1 MVRFDSITREF
12 RESRPLNEL
21 VNVYCAVDEHTFL
34 TKGGQLLTVL
44 RLGGVDHECLDHPQL
59 DNVARRFEAALRSLP
74 GSFRLYQ
81 LMLKRDHAPLPH
93 QEYQDPTIRRVIRNR
108 VEYLASKAGALYS
121 LDLFLVVVHEANLG
135 KAALPERLRHTVR
148 NPAEA
153 VSSWF
158 SQGRTLAVM
167 EEELARAAETL
178 SNKVESVLI
187 QLRDAVGLEWL
198 DKRQA
203 FQQLIC
209 RLLNYAP
216 HKADFANLHADDE
229 IDYQAGNSALECYR
243 DHLKLDDYFV
253 QVLTMKEPPAQT
265 HANLLRGLQELPSN
279 FIAVLEWKREDN
291 FDMRKAIQ
299 SRRRHHHNSK
309 SSLTNYMNVSDQPT
323 NPQEML
329 IDDAAVAHVAD
340 LGQSLR
346 DMEILGH
353 YFGQFSLTVILYDL
367 DRAQLQRSSA
377 ECFKIF
383 STHDALLV
391 EERYNLLN
399 AWLAAV
405 PGNDI
410 YNLRRLW
417 LANTNYADL
426 SFLFAHNTGEAWNRH
441 LDREYL
447 AILETNHG
455 TPYFFNL
462 HYSDIAH
469 TLILGATGSGKS
481 FFLNFLLTHLQK
493 YQPFTYIFDLGGSYE
508 ATTQLF
514 GGSYVKVGI
523 EKRNFTINPFS
534 LEPTQENLH
543 FLFSFV
549 KVLIESNGYQMDNL
563 GERDLFEAVGNL
575 YEAPTEIRRL
585 RSLMGMIRKPLAE
598 QLHKWTADGQY
609 GALFD
614 NAEDNLTFARFQT
627 FDFEGMDKYPQVLE
641 PLLFYILHRANAS
654 IHDATEATTSKWFV
668 MDEAWRFF
676 RNPTIRMYIVEALKT
691 WRKRN
696 AAMILATQSGEDL
709 HESELL
715 PIIVETCP
723 SKLFLANPGMDR
735 DWYRQTFHL
744 NETEAD
750 LVARLI
756 PKQQILVKRP
766 DFSKVLNLS
775 VDPQGYWIYT
785 NSPYDNQRK
794 REAFA
799 RYGFERGLEVLAN
812 ERSNT

>member
-1 MVRFDSITREF
+1 MVRLDSIAREF

-21 VNVYCAVDEHTFL
+21 IGVHTVVDEHTFL
-34 TKGGQLLTVL
+34 TKGGQLLTVV
-44 RLGGVDHECLDHPQL
+44 RVTGVDHECLDHPQL
-59 DNVARRFEAALRSLP
+59 DHVARRFEAALRSLP
-74 GSFRLYQ
+74 ASFRLYQ
-81 LMLKRDHAPLPH
+81 VMLKRDHAPLPH
-93 QEYQDPTIRRVIRNR
+93 QVYSDATIRRIIENR
-108 VEYLASKAGALYS
+108 IEYLTSKAGALYS
-121 LDLFLVVVHEANLG
+121 MDLFLVVIHEANLG
-135 KAALPERLRHTVR
+135 KAELPERVRHAVR
-148 NPAEA
+148 HPAGA
-153 VSSWF
+153 IRSWL
-158 SQGRTLAVM
+158 SQGRTLEVL
-167 EEELARAAETL
+167 EDELVRAAETL
-178 SNKVESVLI
+178 SNKVESVLV
-187 QLRDAVGLEWL
+187 QLRDVVGLEWL
-198 DKRQA
+198 DKHQA
-203 FQQLIC
+203 FQQLLC

-216 HKADFANLHADDE
+216 HKADFSRLHADDD
-229 IDYQAGNSALECYR
+229 IAYQAGNSALECHR
-243 DHLKLDDYFV
+243 DHLKIDDYFV

-265 HANLLRGLQELPSN
+265 HANVLRALQELPSN
-279 FIAVLEWKREDN
+279 FVAVLEWKREDN

-309 SSLTNYMNVSDQPT
+309 SSFTNYLNVSDQPT
-323 NPQEML
+323 RPDEML
-329 IDDAAVAHVAD
+329 IDDAAVALVAD
-340 LGQSLR
+340 LGHSLR

-353 YFGQFSLTVILYDL
+353 YFGQFSLTVILYGL
-367 DRAQLQRSSA
+367 DRAQLQRSTA

-417 LANTNYADL
+417 LLNTNHADL
-426 SFLFAHNTGEAWNRH
+426 SFLFVHNTGEAWNRH
-441 LDREYL
+441 LAREYL

-462 HYSDIAH
+462 HYGDIAH
-469 TLILGATGSGKS
+469 SLILGATGSGKS

-514 GGSYVKVGI
+514 GGSYLKVGI
-523 EKRNFTINPFS
+523 EQRGFTINPFS

-549 KVLIESNGYQMDNL
+549 KVLIESNGYQIDNL

-575 YEAPTEIRRL
+575 YEAPPEIRRL

-609 GALFD
+609 GSLFD
-614 NAEDNLTFARFQT
+614 NVEDNLTFARFQT

-654 IHDATEATTSKWFV
+654 IHDASESTTSKWFV

-676 RNPTIRMYIVEALKT
+676 RNPAIRMYIIEALQT

-715 PIIVETCP
+715 PIIVETCAT
-723 SKLFLANPGMDR
+723 KIFLANPGMDR

-750 LVARLI
+750 LISRLI

-766 DFSKVLNLS
+766 DFSKVLNLN

-799 RYGFERGLEVLAN
+799 RYGFERGLEVLA
-812 ERSNT
+812 RSAPK

>member
-1 MVRFDSITREF
+1 MVRSDNIAREF
-12 RESRPLNEL
+12 RESRPLAEL
-21 VNVYCAVDEHTFL
+21 IDVHAAVDDRTFL
-34 TKGGQLLTVL
+34 TKGGQVLTVI
-44 RLGGVDHECLDHPQL
+44 RIKGVDQECLDHPQL
-59 DNVARRFEAALRSLP
+59 DHVARRFEAALRSLP

-81 LMLKRDHAPLPH
+81 VMLKRVHAPLPS
-93 QEYQDPTIRRVIRNR
+93 QEYDNPTIRRVIQNR
-108 VEYLASKAGALYS
+108 LEYLQSKAGALYS
-121 LDLFLVVVHEANLG
+121 VDVFLVIVNEANLG
-135 KAALPERLRHTVR
+135 KADLSERLRAAAR
-148 NPAEA
+148 EPRKALG
-153 VSSWF
+153 SWF
-158 SQGRTLAVM
+158 SQGKTLEIV
-167 EEELARAAETL
+167 EQDLARAVEAL
-178 SNKVESVLI
+178 RNKVESLVV
-187 QLRDAVGLEWL
+187 QLQDVIGLEWL
-198 DKRQA
+198 GKAQA
-203 FQQLIC
+203 FQHLFC

-216 HKADFANLHADDE
+216 HKSDFATLHGDDD
-229 IDYQAGNSALECYR
+229 IAFQAGNSALECNR
-243 DHLKLDDYFV
+243 DHLRIDDYYA
-253 QVLTMKEPPAQT
+253 QVLTMKEPPART
-265 HANLLRGLQELPSN
+265 HANMLRALQELPSN
-279 FIAVLEWKREDN
+279 FVAVLEWKREDN

-299 SRRRHHHNSK
+299 SRRRHFHNSK
-309 SSLTNYMNVSDQPT
+309 SSFTNYLNTGDQPT
-323 NPQEML
+323 RQDEML

-340 LGQSLR
+340 LGLSLR
-346 DMEILGH
+346 DMEIAGH
-353 YFGQFSLTVILYDL
+353 YFGQFSLTVILYGL
-367 DRAQLQRSSA
+367 DRAQLQRSAA

-417 LANTNYADL
+417 LLNTNHADL
-426 SFLFAHNTGEAWNRH
+426 SFLFLHNTGEAWNRH

-462 HYSDIAH
+462 HYGDIAH
-469 TLILGATGSGKS
+469 SLILGATGSGKS

-493 YQPFTYIFDLGGSYE
+493 YRPFTYIFDLGGSYA

-514 GGSYVKVGI
+514 EGSYLKVGI
-523 EKRNFTINPFS
+523 EQRGFTINPFS

-563 GERDLFEAVGNL
+563 SDRDLFEAVGNL
-575 YEAPTEIRRL
+575 YEAPPEIRRL

-614 NAEDNLTFARFQT
+614 NVEDSLTFARFQT

-654 IHDATEATTSKWFV
+654 IHDASESTTSKWFV

-676 RNPTIRMYIVEALKT
+676 RNPTIRLYIIEALKT

-709 HESELL
+709 QESELL
-715 PIIVETCP
+715 PIIVESCS
-723 SKLFLANPGMDR
+723 SKLFLANPGMNR
-735 DWYRQTFHL
+735 EWYRQTFHL

-750 LVARLI
+750 LISRLI
-756 PKQQILVKRP
+756 PKQQILAKRP
-766 DFSKVLNLS
+766 DFSKVLNLN

-799 RYGFERGLEVLAN
+799 RYGFERGLEVLA
-812 ERSNT
+812 RSAK